1 MYACPVIVVVGE
13 KYNSLRMP
21 EYLLNFHI
29 GVRKSTF
36 LWKVWIGKDLDM
48 NLIYSFILH
57 CNDICHLKNTA
68 YQYRIKNEVPLLLR
82 FV

>member
-13 KYNSLRMP
+13 KYNSLRML

-36 LWKVWIGKDLDM
+36 LWKVWIGNSLDM
-48 NLIYSFILH
+48 NI
-57 CNDICHLKNTA
+57 
-68 YQYRIKNEVPLLLR
+68 QY
-82 FV
+82 